1 MRTDSRLSRVL
12 HVLLHMIKY
21 EGALTS
27 EQIGVMLDTNSVVVR
42 RTLSGLRKAG
52 VVKSEKGH
60 GGGWRLTR
68 DPKDI
73 TLLDIYQLIGSP
85 QLFAIGFDH
94 TSPTCAVEASV
105 NKALGQSLTKIESIL
120 LNDFAN
126 ISLQDL
132 YLDFEQHCQR
142 LSLSMIGC
150 HKK

>member
-12 HVLLHMIKY
+12 HVLLHMIKH
-21 EGALTS
+21 EGVLTS

-42 RTLSGLRKAG
+42 RTLAGLRKAG
-52 VVKSEKGH
+52 LVTSEKGH

-68 DPKDI
+68 NGKEI
-73 TLLDIYQLIGSP
+73 TLLDIYLSLGAP

-105 NKALGQSLTKIESIL
+105 NNALGQSLTKIESIL
-120 LNDFAN
+120 LNDFAS

-132 YLDFEQHCQR
+132 YVDFEQHCNTA
-142 LSLSMIGC
+142 
-150 HKK
+150 